1 MCTMILDCETSHTD
15 ALVAAAT
22 GAVAAVTPVLMPDV
36 CQTNCT
42 LESVITTIII
52 YRCASRC

>member
-1 MCTMILDCETSHTD
+1 MILDCETSHTD